1 MDLILTFF
9 HNTIMAL
16 FAVMEILLLLRA
28 LLSWF
33 FGAENRFIDFV
44 FAVTEPMIMPFRLLC
59 DRFGWFQDIPI
70 DVPFLM
76 TVISISILETIVDF
90 L

>member
-1 MDLILTFF
+1 MNLFVQFLRSVIV
-9 HNTIMAL
+9 AL
-16 FAVMEILLLLRA
+16 FTTMDILLLLRA

-59 DRFGWFQDIPI
+59 DRFGWFQDSPI

-76 TVISISILETIVDF
+76 TVIAVAILETAVEF

>member
-1 MDLILTFF
+1 
-9 HNTIMAL
+9 MAL
-16 FAVMEILLLLRA
+16 FSVMDILLLLRA
-28 LLSWF
+28 LMSWF

-70 DVPFLM
+70 DIPFIM
-76 TVISISILETIVDF
+76 TIITVSLLETVVEV